1 MANIKLYSTGCPKCN
16 IIEKKL
22 NALNAQYDI
31 ITDIDEIKKVC
42 EATNND
48 MLPLLQI
55 DEAWGVATYDFA
67 GAIKWIKKVG
77 EQINAD

>member
-31 ITDIDEIKKVC
+31 ITDIDEIKEIC
-42 EATNND
+42 EAINND
-48 MLPLLQI
+48 SLPLLQVN
-55 DEAWGVATYDFA
+55 EAWGIVVYDFA

-77 EQINAD
+77 EQNNAI

>member
-1 MANIKLYSTGCPKCN
+1 MANIRLYSTGCPKCN

-31 ITDIDEIKKVC
+31 ITDIDEIKEIC
-42 EATNND
+42 EAINND
-48 MLPLLQI
+48 SLPLLQV
-55 DEAWGVATYDFA
+55 DEAWGAAIYDFA

-77 EQINAD
+77 EQTNAN